1 MASVKGM
8 SPDGLIRAM
17 SFSSRR
23 GPKETFRF
31 HRGFRFSYKEIRQ
44 FESAFRT
51 TESSVE
57 GKKTQSAFSPP
68 TDYERSMRRTEPPA
82 MGKKRGRDSFN
93 EKKEG
98 VSFKWRASKACRLM
112 A

>member
-51 TESSVE
+51 TESISVRE
-57 GKKTQSAFSPP
+57 KIQSAFSPP
-68 TDYERSMRRTEPPA
+68 TDRLRT
-82 MGKKRGRDSFN
+82 FN
-93 EKKEG
+93 APD
-98 VSFKWRASKACRLM
+98 RATGDG
-112 A
+112 